1 MTENLEQDRFHWT
14 WGLILTIGLIIL
26 HFIIFFPSHDWEM
39 DSFGHLCAM
48 LQGPLGLLTY
58 RVEPIWGNLI
68 LASFYCGEVSGL
80 ILWQVYYK
88 RPFLSWMMFGLFLF
102 IRFSYCILLSLAG
115 SVVD

>member
-26 HFIIFFPSHDWEM
+26 HFIIFFPYHDGAT
-39 DSFGHLCAM
+39 DSLGYLWAM
-48 LQGPLGLLTY
+48 LQGPLGMFTY
-58 RVEPIWGNLI
+58 RVEPIGMNLI
-68 LASFYCGEVSGL
+68 PALFYCGEVSGL

-102 IRFSYCILLSLAG
+102 IRFSFVILLLLSM